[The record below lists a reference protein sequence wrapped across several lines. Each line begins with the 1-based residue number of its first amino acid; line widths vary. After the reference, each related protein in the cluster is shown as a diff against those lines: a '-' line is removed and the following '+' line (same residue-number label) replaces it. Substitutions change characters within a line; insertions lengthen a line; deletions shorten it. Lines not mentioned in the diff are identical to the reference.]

1 MARPFILACAPNGA
15 RKTKRDHPHLPISP
29 AELADCAQSILEAG
43 ASIMHVHVRD
53 ERQGHSLD
61 VDRYRAAIAAIHAR
75 VDDRLIVQVTTE
87 ACGIYSADQQM
98 SMVRKLRPEA
108 VSLALAELCP
118 DRQSESMAAEFYG
131 WLRDERIMVQHI
143 LYSADELRRF
153 SDLRNKGVIADDKP
167 FVLFVLG
174 RYATDLTGRPEDLD
188 LFVAAAAPDIAWAVC
203 CFGRT
208 ESDATLRAAA
218 AGGHARVGFENN
230 LLLPDGDRAPDN
242 AALVHLAAGS
252 ARRQGRPVAT
262 ADQVRAILGAQPK

>member
-1 MARPFILACAPNGA
+1 
-15 RKTKRDHPHLPISP
+15 
-29 AELADCAQSILEAG
+29 
-43 ASIMHVHVRD
+43 MHVHVRD
-53 ERQGHSLD
+53 EHQGHSLD
-61 VDRYRAAIAAIHAR
+61 VDRYRAAIAAIRAS
-75 VDDRLIVQVTTE
+75 VDHRLIVQVTTE
-87 ACGIYSADQQM
+87 ACGIYTTDQQM
-98 SMVRKLRPEA
+98 EMVRELRPEA

-118 DRQSESMAAEFYG
+118 DRQAESMAAEFYG

-153 SDLRNKGVIADDKP
+153 SDLRKKGVITDNKP

-188 LFVAAAAPDIAWAVC
+188 SFVAAAPSDLSWAVC

-208 ESDATLRAAA
+208 ESDAARRAAA

-242 AALVHLAAGS
+242 AALVRLAGGA

-262 ADQVRAILGAQPK
+262 ADEVRSMFGAQPK